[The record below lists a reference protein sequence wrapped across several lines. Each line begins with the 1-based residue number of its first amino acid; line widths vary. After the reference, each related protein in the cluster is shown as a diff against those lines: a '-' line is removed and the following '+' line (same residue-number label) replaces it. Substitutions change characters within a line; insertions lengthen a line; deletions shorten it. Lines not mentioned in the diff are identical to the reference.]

1 MSIWFMAWTVYY
13 MHYSYMY
20 IYTRKENRRYMA
32 KILSIRGKTLFNLSF
47 NQSSNQSINQSKIEP
62 KWTNQQV
69 SETDKSLRQ
78 LLHNLI
84 FLLLCQSIHL
94 ALWNH
99 YISNSRS
106 IVHVFVWSKSLTFAQ
121 TLMYL
126 FIRSSYTPKPF
137 AIKIWHR
144 QIKQLTVDRV
154 FMITTSKNAIN
165 PKWNQISA
173 PILIYHD

>member
-1 MSIWFMAWTVYY
+1 MKVFLNYRSLFETV
-13 MHYSYMY
+13 S
-20 IYTRKENRRYMA
+20 RRYMA
-32 KILSIRGKTLFNLSF
+32 GKLPVRGSTLS
-47 NQSSNQSINQSKIEP
+47 NQSSNQSINQTKIEP

-69 SETDKSLRQ
+69 NETDKSLRQ

-84 FLLLCQSIHL
+84 LLLLCQSIHL
-94 ALWNH
+94 ALWDH

-106 IVHVFVWSKSLTFAQ
+106 IGHVIVWSKSLTFAQ

-144 QIKQLTVDRV
+144 QMKQLTVDRV
-154 FMITTSKNAIN
+154 FMITTSENAIN

-173 PILIYHD
+173 PILIYHDKETG